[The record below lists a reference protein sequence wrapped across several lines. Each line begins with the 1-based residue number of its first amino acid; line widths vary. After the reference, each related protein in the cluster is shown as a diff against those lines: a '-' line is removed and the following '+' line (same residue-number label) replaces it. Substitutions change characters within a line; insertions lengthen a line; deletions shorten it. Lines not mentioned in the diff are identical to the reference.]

1 MPSPRIVFAA
11 VVLLSVSACGDQTPA
26 TDATS
31 ASGTTSTSNTVG
43 DTSRRWYEPA
53 RVERGA
59 KVYAETCAACHG
71 KAAEGASGWRKR
83 AADGRLPPPPLN
95 GTGHA
100 WHHPF
105 TVLASQIKFGAPGGQ
120 GSMPALGD
128 TVTDEQII
136 DVIAWFQSH
145 WNDAI
150 YASWMQRE
158 QQYQARQK

>member
-11 VVLLSVSACGDQTPA
+11 VVLLSVSACGDQTSA

-120 GSMPALGD
+120 GAMPAFGD
-128 TVTDEQII
+128 KLDDEQLA
-136 DVIAWFQSH
+136 DVIAYMQEFWS
-145 WNDAI
+145 DPI
-150 YASWMQRE
+150 YSQWLTIEMRSR
-158 QQYQARQK
+158 QQQ